1 MVLAPILSA
10 VLILGAAQTSE
21 LPPDEA
27 VRPQELHE
35 VGVFL
40 EGIVFSEDGVGFVS
54 DVGGGT
60 VYRFSPGSAPEAWTS
75 LPAPNGHEILD
86 DGTHI
91 IVDMSDRALVRFD
104 GAGNQVGPSIDASEG
119 DPLAGPNDLSAD
131 GDGFYFTDPG
141 PFSPESTEGRI
152 HYSGPDFNP
161 WPVADG
167 LAFPNGIVQSPNGGT
182 LYIAESLGSRILSMQ
197 LLTRGLPGRRQTL
210 VDLSSDPALPGA
222 GLPDGLTVDQDGNLY
237 VAMHGDGRVFVIS
250 PSGEILRRY
259 DAGMISVANLAF
271 SPAEPGRLFL
281 VGSRDAERTQGLITV
296 LELPG
301 RTGVPR

>member
-1 MVLAPILSA
+1 MLSA
-10 VLILGAAQTSE
+10 VLFLGPAQTGQ
-21 LPPDEA
+21 LPPDDV

-54 DVGGGT
+54 DVQGGT
-60 VYRFSPGSAPEAWTS
+60 VYRFNPDSAPQVWAS
-75 LPAPNGHEILD
+75 MAAPNGHEILD

-91 IVDMSDRALVRFD
+91 VVDMSDGTLVRFD
-104 GAGNQVGPSIDASEG
+104 GNGNRIEPPIDASAG
-119 DPLAGPNDLSAD
+119 DPLTGPNDISGD

-141 PFSPESTEGRI
+141 PFSPESTDGRI
-152 HYSGPDFNP
+152 HYSGPDFDP

-167 LAFPNGIVQSPNGGT
+167 LAFPNGIAQSPNGGT
-182 LYIAESLGSRILSMQ
+182 LYIAESLGSRILAIQ

-210 VDLSSDPALPGA
+210 VDLSSDPALAGA

-237 VAMHGDGRVFVIS
+237 VAMHGDGRVFVVS
-250 PSGEILRRY
+250 PSGEIIRRY
-259 DAGMISVANLAF
+259 EAGMISVANLAF
-271 SPAEPGRLFL
+271 SPTEPGRLFL

-296 LELPG
+296 LDLPG